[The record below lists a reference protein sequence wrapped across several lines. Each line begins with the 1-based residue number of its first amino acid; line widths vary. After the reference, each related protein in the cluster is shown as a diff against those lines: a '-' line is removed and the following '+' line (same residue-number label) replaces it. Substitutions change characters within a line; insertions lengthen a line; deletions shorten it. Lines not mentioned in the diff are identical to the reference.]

1 MTDQSGSSRLR
12 ELFEA
17 ALSDYEKQT
26 DISLEKHPFAKQ
38 LQYCYSVESVAVLL
52 QNQVRACSE
61 YQGIDRIMESLNRVV
76 SVLYQVLYSIS
87 ASFDN
92 LGLVR
97 PKVLMECSVHLTF
110 I

>member
-1 MTDQSGSSRLR
+1 MTHQSGSSRLR

-26 DISLEKHPFAKQ
+26 DISLEKHPFAEQ
-38 LQYCYSVESVAVLL
+38 LQHCYSVESVAVLL
-52 QNQVRACSE
+52 QSQVRACSE
-61 YQGIDRIMESLNRVV
+61 FQGIDRIMESLNRVV
-76 SVLYQVLYSIS
+76 SVLYSIS
-87 ASFDN
+87 VSFDN

-97 PKVLMECSVHLTF
+97 PKVLPECSVHLMF